1 VRGGAIPLAVW
12 GVLLVVLLSI
22 NWIWEGTGIHVAL
35 FGYAVL
41 TVLIAV
47 AALRLMN
54 RQALRKGPPQHR
66 PREEALPR
74 ISVACAGIGL
84 STGAILYGAVF
95 GKFLVFIGGGLLVF
109 SAGRLGLE
117 LIWQARTLNDVKRRQ
132 GKQ

>member
-12 GVLLVVLLSI
+12 GLLLLILLSI

-47 AALRLMN
+47 AALWLMS

-66 PREEALPR
+66 SREEALPG
-74 ISVACAGIGL
+74 ISFACAGIGL
-84 STGAILYGAVF
+84 SAGAILYGAVF
-95 GKFLVFIGGGLLVF
+95 GTFLVFIGGGVLVF
-109 SAGRLGLE
+109 SAGRLALE
-117 LIWQARTLNDVKRRQ
+117 LIWQARTLNAVRRRQ
-132 GKQ
+132 GRR